1 MKKIMTLSFLPS
13 SASLGLGVLRVWL
26 GLTMLILHGWPKL
39 TDFSAMAAGF
49 FDPLHIG
56 SRLSLG
62 LSTLAELVCAALVVI
77 GFATRLAALGLV
89 INLAVAF
96 ALVHKFA
103 LSGAMSGEFAFLY
116 LAGFLAIF
124 LGGPGCCAVDSKS
137 GG

>member
-1 MKKIMTLSFLPS
+1 MKKVLTLSFLPS
-13 SASLGLGVLRVWL
+13 STSLGLCVLRVWL
-26 GLTMLILHGWPKL
+26 GLTMLIIHGWPKL
-39 TDFSAMAAGF
+39 TGFSAMASGF

-62 LSTLAELVCAALVVI
+62 LSTFAEVVCSALVVI

-89 INLAVAF
+89 INLGVAF
-96 ALVHKFA
+96 VLVHKLA

-116 LAGFLAIF
+116 LAGFIAIF